1 MTLPLDIRRLSAG
14 YGKKT
19 VIREIELSVNPGEVF
34 GLIGLNGAGKTT
46 LIKAI
51 LGLSRA
57 EGQASIFGLPYG
69 PPAGRAKLAYL
80 PEKFQPSPL
89 LKGWEFLSLTLAYY
103 RKKLER
109 QAALE
114 LCRGLDL
121 DTAALDRS
129 GRTYS
134 KGMGQKLGLLGTL
147 LTGLP
152 LLILDEPMS
161 GLDPRARIML
171 KDRLLEYRNAGNAV
185 FFSSHILADIEEI
198 CDRIAVMHG
207 GRLIFLGRPAELI
220 ERAGGVNL
228 ERAFLA
234 AIDAA
239 EASFETAAR
248 RPPQDEA
255 SRPGSHPEEARKG
268 RLEG

>member
-1 MTLPLDIRRLSAG
+1 MSEAPPLCIDGLTAG
-14 YGKKT
+14 YGRKPVISDVAFT
-19 VIREIELSVNPGEVF
+19 VEAGEIF
-34 GLIGLNGAGKTT
+34 GLIGLNGVGKTT

-51 LGLSRA
+51 LGLA
-57 EGQASIFGLPYG
+57 QADGNVSLFGRPAG
-69 PPAGRAKLAYL
+69 PPEGRRNLAYL

-89 LKGWEFLSLTLAYY
+89 LKGWEFLGLTLAYY
-103 RKKLER
+103 ARKLDRE
-109 QAALE
+109 AALG

-121 DTAALDRS
+121 DVRALDRG

-134 KGMGQKLGLLGTL
+134 KGMGQKLGLLGTM

-171 KDRLLEYRNAGNAV
+171 KDRLLEYRDGGKTV

-198 CDRIAVMHG
+198 CDRVAVMHG
-207 GRLIFLGRPAELI
+207 GKVSFVGSPAALV
-220 ERAGGVNL
+220 ERFGGTNL
-228 ERAFLA
+228 ERAFLL

-239 EASFETAAR
+239 
-248 RPPQDEA
+248 
-255 SRPGSHPEEARKG
+255 G
-268 RLEG
+268 